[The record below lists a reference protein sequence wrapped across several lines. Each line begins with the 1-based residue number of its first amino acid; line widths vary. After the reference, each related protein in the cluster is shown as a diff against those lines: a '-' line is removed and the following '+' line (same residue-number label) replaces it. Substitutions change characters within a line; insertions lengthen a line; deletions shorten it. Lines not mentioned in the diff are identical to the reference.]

1 MMSGGRIRHHLK
13 NNIGNPAAHLII
25 VGYQAHGS
33 LGRRIVDGAD
43 EIRLFGEDFPV
54 RAAVH
59 TIGGLSAHA
68 DQKDLVNWYA
78 NFTSRPPLYLVHG
91 EPRAQKA
98 LVRELKSTGDVPV
111 HIAARGQIVS
121 L

>member
-13 NNIGNPAAHLII
+13 NNIGNPAAHLVI
-25 VGYQAHGS
+25 VGYQASGT

-43 EIRLFGEDFPV
+43 EIRFFGETFPV
-54 RAAVH
+54 RASIH

-68 DQKDLVNWYA
+68 DQKDLVHWYG
-78 NFTSRPPLYLVHG
+78 NFASQPPLYLVHG

-98 LVRELKSTGDVPV
+98 LARELESSGDVPV
-111 HIAARGQIVS
+111 HIAKRGQVVN